1 MNDVITIK
9 GVRGYLDTNGTAQ
22 LNLEDV
28 SRGLGFTQTAHS
40 GNEVVRWE
48 RVDRYL
54 EDFGVPTSGDGTKRP
69 EYIPESIFYRLAM
82 KAKNEA
88 AQIFQALIADEILP
102 SIRKTGGYIMGQDT
116 MSPEELM
123 AKALQVAQKTLADRE
138 ARLSAITVQNQIMA
152 PKADYFDELVE
163 RNTLT
168 NFRETANQLGI
179 PQKKFIDFLLE
190 RRYLYRDKRGKLMP
204 YADKNDGL
212 FEVKECFNNKTQWAG
227 TQTLVTPKG
236 RETFRLLYL
245 GGVRKELPHEQ

>member
-1 MNDVITIK
+1 MNDIITIK

-28 SRGLGFTQTAHS
+28 SRGLGFTQTQS
-40 GNEVVRWE
+40 KNGVEYTSVRWE
-48 RVDRYL
+48 RVEQHL
-54 EDFGVPTSGDGTKRP
+54 AEMGFPHKWGKGD
-69 EYIPESIFYRLAM
+69 YIPENIFYRLAM

-102 SIRKTGGYIMGQDT
+102 SIRKTGGYIMGQDS

-123 AKALQVAQKTLADRE
+123 AKAMKVADQILA
-138 ARLSAITVQNQIMA
+138 ARDARIANLTVQTQIMA
-152 PKADYFDELVE
+152 PKAEYFDELVE

-190 RRYLYRDKRGKLMP
+190 HKYLYRDKRGKLMP

-212 FEVKECFNNKTQWAG
+212 FEIKECFNDKTKWAG

-245 GGVRKELPHEQ
+245 GGARKELPHE